1 MPDNPEDTA
10 KTTLNPVAAPVK
22 GWRSMWWIALA
33 LLLVLFDQLTK
44 QAIIDSFTEY
54 QRQNVLPFFDLVRL
68 HNTGA
73 AFSFLAGEGG
83 WQNQLFMA
91 IAGAVSLGLVWWL
104 AVLPRRG
111 KVVLAL
117 GLALILGGALGN
129 LIDRL
134 LYGYVVDFLLFYWR
148 DWSYPAFNI
157 ADSAITC
164 GAVLVLFDGLVL
176 ERRAGN

>member
-1 MPDNPEDTA
+1 MPEEHTDTTQMVPA
-10 KTTLNPVAAPVK
+10 PAPVN
-22 GWRSMWWIALA
+22 GWRSMWWIGLA
-33 LLLVLFDQLTK
+33 LLLVFVDQLTK
-44 QAIIDSFTEY
+44 QAIIESFTEY

-91 IAGAVSLGLVWWL
+91 IAGAVSLGIVWWL

-117 GLALILGGALGN
+117 GLALVLGGALGN

-148 DWSYPAFNI
+148 DWSYPAFNV

-164 GAVLVLFDGLVL
+164 GAILIVFDGVVL
-176 ERRAGN
+176 ERRAGR

>member
-1 MPDNPEDTA
+1 MVP
-10 KTTLNPVAAPVK
+10 APVPAN

-33 LLLVLFDQLTK
+33 LLVVLVDQLTK
-44 QAIIDSFTEY
+44 QAIIDGFIEY

-91 IAGAVSLGLVWWL
+91 IAAVVSLGIMWWL

-111 KVVLAL
+111 KTVLAL
-117 GLALILGGALGN
+117 GLALVLGGALGN

-164 GAVLVLFDGLVL
+164 GAILIVFDGLVL
-176 ERRAGN
+176 ERRAGR